1 MRPRRDLTYRVMSLP
16 EVPEVLEFLVERV
29 GLSARAAYSTFN
41 MGCGFA
47 VYCPE
52 GAGQRVVDVATAL
65 GLPSLVGGRV
75 EEGPRRVVLEPV
87 DVIFESADLDLA
99 PERG

>member
-1 MRPRRDLTYRVMSLP
+1 
-16 EVPEVLEFLVERV
+16 
-29 GLSARAAYSTFN
+29 
-41 MGCGFA
+41 
-47 VYCPE
+47 
-52 GAGQRVVDVATAL
+52 VDVATAL